1 MKSAIVNKIIPFSSV
16 DGKGNRT
23 AIFLQG
29 CNFNCAYC
37 HNPETINVCSNCGVC
52 IEHCSTGA
60 IKMIDNDIVYDKSK
74 CCECD
79 ECIKHC
85 PRNSSPKV
93 TIMTVDDVIREVKKY
108 SPFIEGITVS
118 GGECTLNHEFITD
131 LFIEAKKM
139 GLTCFIDSN
148 GSNLFSEMDN
158 LMSVTDYVMLDVKS
172 YDSNVH
178 KNVIGAENDNV
189 IKNLNYLLENK
200 KLYEVRT
207 VIVPSLIDNENTVN
221 KVSSIIGSIDP
232 DVRYKIIKYRPF
244 GVRQIM
250 DGYSSPDD
258 DFMIFLR
265 KIINE
270 NGCHNIITV

>member
-52 IEHCSTGA
+52 IEHCSTSA

-93 TIMTVDDVIREVKKY
+93 TTMTVDDVIREVKKY

-148 GSNLFSEMDN
+148 GSNLFSEMEN

>member
-189 IKNLNYLLENK
+189 IKNLNYLLENR